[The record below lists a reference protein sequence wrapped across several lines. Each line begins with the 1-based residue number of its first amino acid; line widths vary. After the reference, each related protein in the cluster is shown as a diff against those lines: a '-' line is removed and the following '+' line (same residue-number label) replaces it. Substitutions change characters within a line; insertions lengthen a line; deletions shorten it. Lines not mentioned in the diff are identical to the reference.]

1 MAEFR
6 KGKDPECLLYDCPHK
21 KELEM
26 AMDENTELNKKN
38 EELNLRLESVDN
50 LIEQGLVDIK
60 GIITE
65 IFKGST
71 KIEPE
76 KVQKVV
82 EKIES
87 VFDTQKITDIV
98 NDNLRLRKELHIREI
113 KMKEQKQ
120 ENLILRQEKEALH
133 DTLKV
138 REEKDIESIKAIRN
152 MDKQGEEQLKTINEN
167 SLKIKYQEA
176 SLKVLENFIVESRSA
191 IKGMKDE
198 HEYLLK
204 ENKALKSP
212 KLTKEGRRVL
222 KLIKR
227 LKSLKNGSKLSL
239 HRLLP
244 GDKEF
249 KAKVVFMGI
258 KVAYFNLAEFEK
270 QKIVEKYDEVAR
282 MMGE

>member
-26 AMDENTELNKKN
+26 AMDENAELTKKN

-152 MDKQGEEQLKTINEN
+152 MDKQGEEQLRVINEN
-167 SLKIKYQEA
+167 TLKMRYQEA

>member
-26 AMDENTELNKKN
+26 AMDENAELTKKN

-71 KIEPE
+71 RIEPE

-113 KMKEQKQ
+113 KLKEQKQ

-152 MDKQGEEQLKTINEN
+152 MDKQSEEQLKTLNEN
-167 SLKIKYQEA
+167 NLKIKHQEA
-176 SLKVLENFIVESRSA
+176 GLKVLEIFIMESRVV
-191 IKGMKDE
+191 IKGLKDE
-198 HEYLLK
+198 HEHLLK

-212 KLTKEGRRVL
+212 KLTREGRKAL

-227 LKSLKNGSKLSL
+227 LKGLKNSHRLSL
-239 HRLLP
+239 YRLLP
-244 GDKEF
+244 GDREF
-249 KAKVVFMGI
+249 KAKVLFAEI
-258 KVAYFNLAEFEK
+258 KDAYFGLAEFEK
-270 QKIVEKYDEVAR
+270 QKIVERYDEAAR

>member
-198 HEYLLK
+198 HEHLLK

-249 KAKVVFMGI
+249 KAKVVFMEI